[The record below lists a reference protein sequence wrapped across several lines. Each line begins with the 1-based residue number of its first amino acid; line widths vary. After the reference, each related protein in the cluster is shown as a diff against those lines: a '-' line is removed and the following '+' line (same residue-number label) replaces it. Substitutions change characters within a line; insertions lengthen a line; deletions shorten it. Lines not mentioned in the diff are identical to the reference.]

1 MKILN
6 AMTAPCG
13 ADRSCEDCPNG
24 YCPLR
29 ITKDKDMTVVSDFS
43 YKPETADG
51 IAIDIGTTTI
61 AAVRYEN
68 GHAIAADSVI
78 NCQRRWGA
86 DVISRIL
93 ASTSGASDEL
103 RSAVRGQVSGL
114 IQALGGAGKRTVI
127 AGNTAMISLYMGWDC
142 TGLGRY
148 PFTAYKTDTVYDGQL
163 IIPGAVSGFIGGDI
177 TSGLYMC
184 GFDKNEAVNMYIDIG
199 TNSEMVIGNKHG
211 ILCTSAAAGPA
222 FEGGRIS
229 CGTGAIP
236 GAIWSVSL
244 RDKGVKTIGGKEP
257 TGLCGTGLIELIYE
271 LLQAGYIDKT
281 GLLCDEYS
289 EGFALTEDIVLYQR
303 DIRELQTAKG
313 AIRAGMELLMDEYG
327 SDDIENIYIAGGF
340 GKWLDIDKACG
351 IGLLTDRC
359 RDKYRIVGNGSLGG
373 AVKVLE
379 KGIDGI
385 EHIRSV
391 AKDFPLAEKSD
402 FSELFLKYMEF

>member
-13 ADRSCEDCPNG
+13 ANRGCEDCPNG

-29 ITKDKDMTVVSDFS
+29 LAKDKDIIVVSDFS
-43 YKPETADG
+43 YMPKTADG
-51 IAIDIGTTTI
+51 IAIDIGTTTL

-68 GHAIAADSVI
+68 GHAIVGESVI
-78 NCQRRWGA
+78 NAQRSRGA

-93 ASTSGASDEL
+93 AATSGAADEL
-103 RSAVRGQVSGL
+103 RASVRGQVSGL
-114 IQALGGAGKRTVI
+114 IEDLGGAGKRTVI
-127 AGNTAMISLYMGWDC
+127 AGNTVMISLYMGWDC
-142 TGLGRY
+142 SGLGRY
-148 PFTAYKTDTVYDGQL
+148 PFKPYKTDPIIDGEVM
-163 IIPGAVSGFIGGDI
+163 IPGAVSGFIGGDI
-177 TSGLYMC
+177 TSGLYLC

-199 TNSEMVIGNKHG
+199 TNSEMAIGNRHG

-244 RDKGVKTIGGKEP
+244 KDNGIKTIGGNEP
-257 TGLCGTGLIELIYE
+257 AGVCGTGLIELIYE

-289 EGFALTEDIVLYQR
+289 EGFALTEDIVLYQT

-313 AIRAGMELLMDEYG
+313 AIRAGIELLIKEYG
-327 SDDIENIYIAGGF
+327 SDVIESIYIAGGF

-351 IGLLTDRC
+351 IGLLPARY
-359 RDKYRIVGNGSLGG
+359 RDKYQAVGNGALGG
-373 AVKVLE
+373 AVKILE
-379 KGIDGI
+379 NGMDGT

-402 FSELFLKYMEF
+402 FSGLFLKYMEF